1 MKTKISR
8 ATFQANGVEDE
19 KAADIEDSD
28 DRFLHGLKKE
38 GGPNMHRKFFKN
50 VEPEYLMLKCQQM
63 ERYDVSM
70 FMRFIHMGKA
80 MIDYAEAGDLENFKR
95 LFLESQ
101 DKEIM

>member
-1 MKTKISR
+1 
-8 ATFQANGVEDE
+8 
-19 KAADIEDSD
+19 
-28 DRFLHGLKKE
+28 
-38 GGPNMHRKFFKN
+38 MHRKFFKN

-101 DKEIM
+101 DKEIMYWHVSKCFKAALRAK